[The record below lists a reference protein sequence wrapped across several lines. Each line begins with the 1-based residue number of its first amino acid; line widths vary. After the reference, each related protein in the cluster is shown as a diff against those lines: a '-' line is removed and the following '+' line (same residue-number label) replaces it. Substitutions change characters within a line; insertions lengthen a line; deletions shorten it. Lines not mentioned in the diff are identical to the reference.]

1 MNKAKLTS
9 LLLILCMAGSGVA
22 AEASSFTAY
31 AAEEET
37 VITEDV
43 NEEEEAVE
51 EAPADEPEDEAAV
64 EEPAEEPE
72 EPVAEEPAEEPAAE
86 NVEEPADEAV
96 TEDTEDVS
104 VEAEELPVEE
114 KEAEEVQEAQTDEFL
129 IDASTP
135 DHSWVENH
143 SMYYIDSVKGY
154 AKGFKTIDG
163 VKYHFN
169 EETCYLDVGFFT
181 YNGFV
186 YYGSESGTIGKLA
199 SGFTRINGRRY
210 YFWPETKDGHYIHT
224 RAKGWFTLNG
234 FKYYG
239 FVTFQPVACIV
250 QSETVLTNSCKH
262 DIFVAF

>member
-1 MNKAKLTS
+1 MNRAKLTS
-9 LLLILCMAGSGVA
+9 LLLILCMAGSGA
-22 AEASSFTAY
+22 AAQFSSFTAY

-43 NEEEEAVE
+43 NEEEETVE
-51 EAPADEPEDEAAV
+51 EA
-64 EEPAEEPE
+64 PAEEPE
-72 EPVAEEPAEEPAAE
+72 EEAV
-86 NVEEPADEAV
+86 VEEPADEDV
-96 TEDTEDVS
+96 TEDVS
-104 VEAEELPVEE
+104 VEAEELPAEE
-114 KEAEEVQEAQTDEFL
+114 EEAEEVQEAQTDEFL

-143 SMYYIDSVKGY
+143 SMYYIDDVKGY

-186 YYGSESGTIGKLA
+186 YYGSESGTVGKLA
-199 SGFTRINGRRY
+199 AGFTRINGRRY

-234 FKYYG
+234 FKYYADPNTG
-239 FVTFQPVACIV
+239 ILRTGNTTISGSAYYF
-250 QSETVLTNSCKH
+250 
-262 DIFVAF
+262 

>member
-129 IDASTP
+129 IDAMRLVRLS
-135 DHSWVENH
+135 
-143 SMYYIDSVKGY
+143 
-154 AKGFKTIDG
+154 
-163 VKYHFN
+163 
-169 EETCYLDVGFFT
+169 DVVTVRDKFAR
-181 YNGFV
+181 V
-186 YYGSESGTIGKLA
+186 YDCDTFLVTAEWQTQGDLA
-199 SGFTRINGRRY
+199 SLEIEFTTSTVVKKTGRS
-210 YFWPETKDGHYIHT
+210 WS
-224 RAKGWFTLNG
+224 
-234 FKYYG
+234 
-239 FVTFQPVACIV
+239 
-250 QSETVLTNSCKH
+250 QSGAGDYNDDYNDDYNNIES
-262 DIFVAF
+262 